1 MSQTNYKADY
11 KKAYVNYRH
20 VKLDLATKKE
30 HIKIIARNGKDSFWN
45 RQKTY
50 LYALCVENG
59 LCNGNLDFFTFENS
73 IVPGCMNFKYKSG
86 QLFMCNMDQNHNFL
100 GTFGADEYSFL
111 KVAGEIVLDIGSKV
125 GDSPIYFTLNEAK
138 NVISVPED
146 SFYEILMKN
155 VKANDL
161 EKRIVISNATYCGG
175 KKDLSLKELA
185 EKYGIDSGVLKVDGE
200 NSIKKLLAE
209 DNESLKIFKRI
220 QILYEGSYADIEKK
234 LQEAGFKTHIEKR
247 ALQNLAGDTGFIC
260 AEYSNPS

>member
-1 MSQTNYKADY
+1 MSQTKFKANY
-11 KKAYVNYRH
+11 KKAYKNYIH

-30 HIKIIARNGKDSFWN
+30 HIKIIAKNGKNSFWN

-50 LYALCVENG
+50 LYALCVENE

-100 GTFGADEYSFL
+100 GTFGANEFAFL
-111 KVAGEIVLDIGSKV
+111 KVADEIVLDIGSKV

-138 NVISVPED
+138 NVISVPEE
-146 SFYEILMKN
+146 SFQDILTKN
-155 VKANDL
+155 IKANDL
-161 EKRIVISNATYCGG
+161 EKRITISSATYCGG

-185 EKYGIDSGVLKVDGE
+185 EKYKIDSGVLKIDGE
-200 NSIKKLLAE
+200 NSIKKLLSE

-220 QILYEGSYADIEKK
+220 QILHEGSYGEIENK
-234 LQEAGFKTHIEKR
+234 LKDAGFKTHIEQRGLK
-247 ALQNLAGDTGFIC
+247 NVSGDTGFVC
-260 AEYSNPS
+260 AEL